1 MKQTNIIQEVKEKE
15 EVQPGNVYWSARE
28 KGNLFLVLSP
38 FMTKFGKKW
47 DGVEFNLK
55 PRYGEPHLS
64 SGAVTTVAGDD
75 AFAGY
80 KETKLTAKMKKM
92 IQKILKDPE
101 DLERLDRAGT
111 RVKDIERFIR

>member
-1 MKQTNIIQEVKEKE
+1 MKLTSILEAADDTR
-15 EVQPGNVYWSARE
+15 PGDTYQNKRTGE
-28 KGNLFLVLSP
+28 IFLVLGS
-38 FMTKFGKKW
+38 FKSDFGTKW